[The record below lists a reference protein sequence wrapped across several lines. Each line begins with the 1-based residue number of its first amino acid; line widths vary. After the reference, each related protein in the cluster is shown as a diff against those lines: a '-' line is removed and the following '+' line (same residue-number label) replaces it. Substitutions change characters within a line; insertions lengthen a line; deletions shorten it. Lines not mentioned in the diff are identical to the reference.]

1 MSILKG
7 ILHHWN
13 KTTQSYDNFHP
24 ETEVS
29 QVTDW
34 NQGIV
39 NTLASTALGT
49 LVNTLTSDS
58 LLATMIQKVLTAT
71 GVKYSMGQNGYI
83 CFGSLF
89 GGLIIQWGVKTLTE
103 IDPQQEVN
111 FNITLPIYA
120 GTNIPIAICN
130 LGGISGWAQASVSI
144 TGMVAHIRNNGSQ
157 PGNIPISS
165 GLNLSWI
172 FISF

>member
-13 KTTQSYDNFHP
+13 KSTQAYDTIHP
-24 ETEVS
+24 ETEVA

-39 NTLASTALGT
+39 NTLASTALGG

-89 GGLIIQWGVKTLTE
+89 GGLIIQWG
-103 IDPQQEVN
+103 I
-111 FNITLPIYA
+111 
-120 GTNIPIAICN
+120 
-130 LGGISGWAQASVSI
+130 VSI
-144 TGMVAHIRNNGSQ
+144 PASNKNREEILVSFPITVNAVMNIQSSCRSPVGITRAGDETRSTITIVRNGAWTAGS
-157 PGNIPISS
+157 IIVD
-165 GLNLSWI
+165 WKVI
-172 FISF
+172 CK

>member
-13 KTTQSYDNFHP
+13 KTNSAYDTIHP
-24 ETEVS
+24 ETEVA
-29 QVTDW
+29 QVTGW

-39 NTLASTALGT
+39 NTLASTALGG

-89 GGLIIQWGVKTLTE
+89 GALIIQWTS
-103 IDPQQEVN
+103 
-111 FNITLPIYA
+111 
-120 GTNIPIAICN
+120 TNA
-130 LGGISGWAQASVSI
+130 L
-144 TGMVAHIRNNGSQ
+144 SQ
-157 PGNIPISS
+157 CTSES
-165 GLNLSWI
+165 YWWRH
-172 FISF
+172 

>member
-1 MSILKG
+1 MSILKV
-7 ILHHWN
+7 ILHRWN
-13 KTTQSYDNFHP
+13 KTTKSHDTIHP

-89 GGLIIQWGVKTLTE
+89 GGLIIQWGKDYLSSSGQEFIAPLATTHMWGIFVMDVDHGCDRFGAETTAGNKFMVWNKSDSGNFTE
-103 IDPQQEVN
+103 TN
-111 FNITLPIYA
+111 FRWF
-120 GTNIPIAICN
+120 AIC
-130 LGGISGWAQASVSI
+130 G
-144 TGMVAHIRNNGSQ
+144 
-157 PGNIPISS
+157 
-165 GLNLSWI
+165 
-172 FISF
+172 

>member
-13 KTTQSYDNFHP
+13 KTNSAYDTIHP

-39 NTLASTALGT
+39 NTLASTALGS

-83 CFGSLF
+83 CLGSLF
-89 GGLIIQWGVKTLTE
+89 GGLIIQWVKSAFSSGKTYDDISFPISFEHEVYQIILADWDTASITQAKEYSFTVVDNKATLTGAR
-103 IDPQQEVN
+103 
-111 FNITLPIYA
+111 ITANGAA
-120 GTNIPIAICN
+120 GYYKALIIGA
-130 LGGISGWAQASVSI
+130 
-144 TGMVAHIRNNGSQ
+144 
-157 PGNIPISS
+157 
-165 GLNLSWI
+165 
-172 FISF
+172 